1 MAEFYPTL
9 EEVRNFKV
17 PPTEGE
23 RTLLDFLA
31 NVLDDSF
38 EVYFNPYLNG
48 DRPDV
53 IVMRKDYGVLVIE
66 VKDWDLSNFRLD
78 ERKKWIFRDGSVVKS
93 PIDQVLKYKNN
104 LFDLHVDKLLEKK
117 INDFRHFNVVSCS
130 LYFHCVTQEELTAML
145 VKPFA
150 DDKKYQTFLKYNID
164 LIGRDSLEPDSFEKL
179 LCKRYLK
186 ANKPSFL
193 FTQDIYDSFKRLLS
207 PSIHLREQGTGYRY
221 SPKQHEIIYS
231 TTLEQRVKG
240 VFGSGK
246 TTVLAARAVQAYKRA
261 LSRTNNPRILI
272 LTFNITLKNFIHD
285 KLKQVQETFQE
296 ECFIIVNYHTFIN
309 AEFNNLGIEFEIPE
323 DIVKRHI
330 EDIIDRCCRSNPSLF
345 EKYKGQIKKYIEQ
358 LIYDYFEKYYDS
370 NISHFEGHKKQI
382 PKYDAVF
389 VNEIQG
395 YKRQLMDIIKKCI
408 KQYIS
413 DYLDSNYYSSL
424 SLFEKY
430 KEQIKKYDAVF
441 IDEIQD
447 YKRQWMDIIKTYFRS
462 QEGDYVLFGDVKQNI
477 YGQPTQQKDV
487 VTNVQARPIEL
498 KYCYRSDFKVRDL
511 AQSFQRGIFK
521 DKYDVDDF
529 SENDTIGSLGLT
541 IEKEGYINYI
551 YLPEADT
558 ITALYNIIRGNIL
571 NKANNISPN
580 DITILGYT
588 INELRDFD
596 CYYRYACREKT
607 ATMMETIEVMYMTHL
622 NFIGKNEIENIA
634 WFDNICSHLKKKLFS
649 NRDKLSNNDIIKLRK
664 HIAKLFTLY
673 RLYTSYKDVFINR
686 FKEECETCGISMEAY
701 CAWYKHYEQDLT
713 DFNKQVFDY
722 DYKFIRDNKKLHFW
736 MNSGTI
742 KISTINSFKGWESE
756 VVFLI
761 IEPKYDNYTVFNRN
775 FDELLYTGLTR
786 TRRNLIVINFGNK
799 EYDDKMRPLI
809 EALK

>member
-53 IVMRKDYGVLVIE
+53 IVMRKYYGVLVIE
-66 VKDWDLSNFRLD
+66 VKDWELSNFRLD
-78 ERKKWIFRDGSVVKS
+78 ERKKWVFRDGSVVKS

-117 INDFRHFNVVSCS
+117 INDIRHFNIVSCA
-130 LYFHCVTQEELTAML
+130 LYFQCATQEELIAML

-150 DDKKYQTFLKYNID
+150 DDKNYQTFLKYNID
-164 LIGRDSLEPDSFEKL
+164 LIGRDGLELDSFEKL

-309 AEFNNLGIEFEIPE
+309 AELNNLGIEFEIPE
-323 DIVKRHI
+323 DIDEQHI
-330 EDIIDRCCRSNPSLF
+330 
-345 EKYKGQIKKYIEQ
+345 G
-358 LIYDYFEKYYDS
+358 
-370 NISHFEGHKKQI
+370 
-382 PKYDAVF
+382 
-389 VNEIQG
+389 
-395 YKRQLMDIIKKCI
+395 
-408 KQYIS
+408 
-413 DYLDSNYYSSL
+413 DYLDTHYYSNL
-424 SLFEKY
+424 ALFERHKG
-430 KEQIKKYDAVF
+430 QIKKYDAVF

-447 YKRQWMDIIKTYFRS
+447 YKRQWMDIIKIYFRS
-462 QEGDYVLFGDVKQNI
+462 PEGNYVLFGDVKQNI

-529 SENDTIGSLGLT
+529 SENDAIGSLGLT
-541 IEKEGYINYI
+541 IEKEGYINYM

-713 DFNKQVFDY
+713 DFNKQVSNY
-722 DYKFIRDNKKLHFW
+722 DYKNIRDNKKLHFW